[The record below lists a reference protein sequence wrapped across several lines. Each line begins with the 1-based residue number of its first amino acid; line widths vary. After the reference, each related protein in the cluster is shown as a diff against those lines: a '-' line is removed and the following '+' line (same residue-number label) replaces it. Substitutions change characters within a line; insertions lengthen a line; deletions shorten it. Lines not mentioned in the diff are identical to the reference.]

1 MAENMTMIHIEKD
14 GKDQTA
20 HIVSLDLPMDDSSVM
35 TFTWHS
41 SQGKKAERT
50 EGVLWVAVSLHQAE
64 TESPVLCPG
73 GSLLSLFRMAFTG
86 VRVGSGSSGPGET
99 PSSVD

>member
-50 EGVLWVAVSLHQAE
+50 EGVA
-64 TESPVLCPG
+64 
-73 GSLLSLFRMAFTG
+73 
-86 VRVGSGSSGPGET
+86 GSSPEIKMHPLPPPLSARLDRLEGISHLRT
-99 PSSVD
+99 PSRKP